1 MTSRNRTEVI
11 AVGSN
16 FLIVDEFHQAIPD
29 QYNKAAMID
38 ALDEGRLAA
47 AVLNVFRNEPQPKD
61 NPLWSHPK
69 VRATAHTSYSGNDS
83 HLRWEQLFLEN
94 LIRFV
99 NRDPLVIEVDP
110 RNIN

>member
-1 MTSRNRTEVI
+1 MTSRNRT
-11 AVGSN
+11 AVVAVCGNS
-16 FLIVDEFHQAIPD
+16 LIVDEFHQAIPD
-29 QYNKAAMID
+29 QYEAAMID

-47 AVLNVFRNEPQPKD
+47 AVLDVFRNEPQPKD